1 MSVTSYQCLLFILPK
16 KIIKQVDDICRQYLW
31 FGKHDSGPGNVNW
44 KQVYRPMMEGGLGVR
59 CLESWNVAAVEKI
72 AWKINMHGE
81 SLWVKWVHEIYMKGG
96 TWMRFNPPTIGS
108 WVLKKLC
115 TVKETLRV
123 WMIKNTYSI
132 KNVYEELLGQN
143 PRVPW
148 AITIWNRASL
158 PKARFIW

>member
-1 MSVTSYQCLLFILPK
+1 MISVDCSCGLVSRI
-16 KIIKQVDDICRQYLW
+16 VN
-31 FGKHDSGPGNVNW
+31 GPGNVNW
-44 KQVYRPMMEGGLGVR
+44 KRVSRPNSEGVLGIR
-59 CLESWNVAAVEKI
+59 CLETQNLAAVGKI
-72 AWKINMHGE
+72 AW
-81 SLWVKWVHEIYMKGG
+81 LQVHEIYMKGG